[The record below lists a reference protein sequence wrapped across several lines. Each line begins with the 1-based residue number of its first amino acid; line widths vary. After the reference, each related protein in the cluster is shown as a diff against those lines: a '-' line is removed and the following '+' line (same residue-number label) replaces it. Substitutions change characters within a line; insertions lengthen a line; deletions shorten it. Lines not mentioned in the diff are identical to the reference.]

1 LALPPAFGR
10 LREAG
15 IDPARDD
22 RHDAFYSRAAL
33 PNTLRVFL

>member
-1 LALPPAFGR
+1 LPPAIGQ

-22 RHDAFYSRAAL
+22 RHDAFFLRAAL
-33 PNTLRVFL
+33 QKTLRVFL

>member
-10 LREAG
+10 LRETGFFRLATTG
-15 IDPARDD
+15 KTP
-22 RHDAFYSRAAL
+22 FYSRAAL